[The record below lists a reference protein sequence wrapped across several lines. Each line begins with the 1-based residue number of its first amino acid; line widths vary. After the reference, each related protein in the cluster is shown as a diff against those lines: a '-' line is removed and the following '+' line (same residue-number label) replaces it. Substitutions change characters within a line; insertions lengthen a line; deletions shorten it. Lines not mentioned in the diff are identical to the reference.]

1 MADILGKIAE
11 GAGAYEGIK
20 NFLGKN
26 KSGQKA
32 RELAEQD
39 PRIKIQESKTINQKS
54 TLSYPLDLGDP
65 FFAMNFVNYEW
76 IENSGRAGGGIKAAG
91 SKTICLPVPRELKQ
105 TYNVEWVNEQVGPFL
120 KELVDFGTSASRSAG
135 GPEQALRRALNAEF
149 SNVTAQ
155 DAVAAARAVGTAVVK
170 GAASK
175 VVGALN
181 LKSAIGLATGHAENP
196 NDRAM
201 LKSVPLREHN
211 FNWSFSPRNYDEWK
225 RLKDVHDTIRKNMF
239 PSRTTFLL
247 KYPFLVDIDIVQGV
261 SMRFFKR
268 AAIKGFELDMSAGGA
283 SFFQVGKTGG
293 SAEPVIYNMA
303 LSVVEMEAIDSSD
316 F

>member
-39 PRIKIQESKTINQKS
+39 PRIKIQESKSINMKS

-65 FFAMNFVNYEW
+65 FFAMNFLGYSWNS
-76 IENSGRAGGGIKAAG
+76 NSGRAGGGIKAVG
-91 SKTICLPVPRELKQ
+91 STTICLPVPRELKQ

-120 KELVDFGTSASRSAG
+120 KELIDLNSRRG
-135 GPEQALRRALNAEF
+135 GYTAQDLNQALRAEF
-149 SNVTAQ
+149 SDVTAQ

-175 VVGALN
+175 VLGALN
-181 LKSAIGLATGHAENP
+181 LKTAIGLATGNAENP

-225 RLKDVHDTIRKNMF
+225 ILKKVHDTIRKNMY
-239 PSRTTFLL
+239 PSRSTFLL
-247 KYPFLVDIDIVQGV
+247 EYPQVVNIDIVQGV
-261 SMRFFKR
+261 SMRFFKT
-268 AAIKGFELDMSAGGA
+268 AAIKGFEMDMSAGGA

-303 LSVVEMEAIDSSD
+303 LSVVELEAIDSSD

>member
-39 PRIKIQESKTINQKS
+39 PRIKIQEAKNISQKS
-54 TLSYPLDLGDP
+54 TLSFPLDLGDP
-65 FFAMNFVNYEW
+65 FFAMNFVGYSWN
-76 IENSGRAGGGIKAAG
+76 ENSGRAGGGIRSAG
-91 SKTICLPVPRELKQ
+91 STTICLPVPRELKQ
-105 TYNVEWVNEQVGPFL
+105 TYSVEWVSEQVGPFV
-120 KELVDFGTSASRSAG
+120 KELIDLANQQGIGNAG
-135 GPEQALRRALNAEF
+135 GFERALRAEF
-149 SNVTAQ
+149 SDVTGE
-155 DAVAAARAVGTAVVK
+155 DVVAGARAIGTAVVK

-175 VVGALN
+175 VLGALN
-181 LKSAIGLATGHAENP
+181 LKTAIGLYAGVAENP

-225 RLKDVHDTIRKNMF
+225 RLKDIHDIIRKKMY
-239 PSRTTFLL
+239 PSRSTFLL
-247 KYPFLVDIDIVQGV
+247 RYPEVVDIDIVQGV
-261 SMRFFKR
+261 QMRFFKR
-268 AAIKGFELDMSAGGA
+268 AAIKGFEMDMSAGGA

-303 LSVVEMEAIDSSD
+303 LSVVELEAIDAAD